1 VTTWDEAKRRH
12 NLSKH
17 GVDLAVAARFNFHTA
32 VIREDDSER
41 SGEPRDI
48 AIGWIDDTLYVYVYT
63 LARHRGPR
71 NQPAQGDTEGT
82 APLCQRSLNLSPQRR

>member
-1 VTTWDEAKRRH
+1 MTTWDEAKRRH

-63 LARHRGPR
+63 LRG
-71 NQPAQGDTEGT
+71 TEDH
-82 APLCQRSLNLSPQRR
+82 AISLRKASAKEQRRYVKEV